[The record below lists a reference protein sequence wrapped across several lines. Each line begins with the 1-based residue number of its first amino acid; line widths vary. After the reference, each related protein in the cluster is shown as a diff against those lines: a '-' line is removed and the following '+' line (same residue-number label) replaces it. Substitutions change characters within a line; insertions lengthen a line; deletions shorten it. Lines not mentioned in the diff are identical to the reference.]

1 MPSNKK
7 TVLAASL
14 SLTAGLTQAQSFGNY
29 STISNVS
36 SSACPEKAG
45 AHIIV
50 ARASIEP
57 LGYGIIGAVKDHVI
71 ANNSASN
78 AEYVVSPATLT
89 DHSNS

>member
-1 MPSNKK
+1 MHSNNKK
-7 TVLAASL
+7 TLLAASL

-36 SSACPEKAG
+36 SSACPGEGG

-50 ARASIEP
+50 ARASNEP

-71 ANNSASN
+71 ANSSASN
-78 AEYVVSPATLT
+78 AEYVVYPA
-89 DHSNS
+89 SKQ